1 MDNES
6 NSKNINEIL
15 KALAAPFDLREVK
28 WRVTA
33 TSKDKCR
40 GLAAPYADPRSFH
53 NRLNEVL
60 TPAGWSV
67 EYKTE
72 TMPGLTRIV
81 KGKTINTGK
90 VITTAILTIFD
101 ITTKSSMGEMWADDD
116 NAVTRAEAQAFKRAA
131 SLFGLGA
138 YFYKL
143 KNGPN
148 LNLWVPIDEHGVPK
162 QVPRLPDWA
171 LLPHDRPNRA
181 GARPQQQ
188 AQSGPQR
195 MAPAQ
200 QQQRPPQQQ
209 QQHRS
214 TTSAPPAGTQKPAP
228 VAAAESRKKEHI
240 AILGAPL
247 YSSIA
252 TAIEQLAQT
261 GQLNGDKFTIL
272 EQTLNAKE
280 RLLANVRACA
290 ADLPLN
296 ILDDI
301 LNRYEITN
309 LGLIPSYKLLD
320 AIAHDVGVKMTKA
333 A

>member
-1 MDNES
+1 MGNES
-6 NSKNINEIL
+6 NNRNINEIL

-33 TSKDKCR
+33 TSKDKSR
-40 GLAAPYADPRSFH
+40 GLVAAYSDPRTFH
-53 NRLNEVL
+53 RRLNEVL

-101 ITTKSSMGEMWADDD
+101 ITMKSSMGEMWADDD

-131 SLFGLGA
+131 SLFGIGA

-143 KNGPN
+143 KNGPC
-148 LNLWVPIDEHGVPK
+148 LNLWVPLDEYGVPK

-171 LLPHDRPNRA
+171 LLPHDRPNRS
-181 GARPQQQ
+181 GDRPQQQ
-188 AQSGPQR
+188 SQSGPQR
-195 MAPAQ
+195 TAPAQ
-200 QQQRPPQQQ
+200 QQQGPPQQQ
-209 QQHRS
+209 QQRS
-214 TTSAPPAGTQKPAP
+214 TTSAPPSGTQKPSPAT
-228 VAAAESRKKEHI
+228 VAESRKKEHI
-240 AILGAPL
+240 AVLGAPL
-247 YSSIA
+247 YASIA
-252 TAIEQLAQT
+252 NTIEHLAAT
-261 GQLNGDKFTIL
+261 GQLNGDKFAIL
-272 EQTLNAKE
+272 ENTLKAKE
-280 RLLANVRACA
+280 QLLTNVRECA

-296 ILDDI
+296 VLDGILD
-301 LNRYEITN
+301 RYEVKN
-309 LGLIPSYKLLD
+309 LGLIPTYQLLD
-320 AIAHDVGVKMTKA
+320 VIAHDVGVKRPKA